1 MSKEKSF
8 WLKEYNILNYK
19 VMIILILVF
28 LFYMLYYHLP
38 VFSCLYLTEQ
48 RKQDIENFSEKMLG
62 VFEKRIAIHR
72 ADPLWRFPSENKKTL
87 ESIKE
92 VIRFIQKNNFDII
105 NIYSEIGLV
114 RYVHGFL
121 GFFVVEYWYRKEADF
136 QDKGNS
142 TDTVRTKAK
151 PKISVHFPTL
161 TAVFKKGNKFRRN
174 NDTP

>member
-1 MSKEKSF
+1 
-8 WLKEYNILNYK
+8 
-19 VMIILILVF
+19 
-28 LFYMLYYHLP
+28 MLYYHLP

-105 NIYSEIGLV
+105 ACITNKVLSLKRYIYKNYE
-114 RYVHGFL
+114 
-121 GFFVVEYWYRKEADF
+121 
-136 QDKGNS
+136 
-142 TDTVRTKAK
+142 
-151 PKISVHFPTL
+151 
-161 TAVFKKGNKFRRN
+161 
-174 NDTP
+174 

>member
-62 VFEKRIAIHR
+62 VFEKRIAIGR
-72 ADPLWRFPSENKKTL
+72 
-87 ESIKE
+87 
-92 VIRFIQKNNFDII
+92 
-105 NIYSEIGLV
+105 
-114 RYVHGFL
+114 
-121 GFFVVEYWYRKEADF
+121 
-136 QDKGNS
+136 GNMLPV
-142 TDTVRTKAK
+142 D
-151 PKISVHFPTL
+151 
-161 TAVFKKGNKFRRN
+161 G
-174 NDTP
+174 